1 MPLHSYDAHAKIK
14 LIELHVVCFF
24 WGSVQ
29 FAMRY
34 PLSVSGASFEG
45 PQWPVACKEAFCKQM
60 RLVVFNDCR
69 FATDFTHT
77 YIYTYIYIHIYICI
91 YIYIWLYINTCKTI
105 NVFVS
110 LRQCGI

>member
-14 LIELHVVCFF
+14 LIELRVVGFF
-24 WGSVQ
+24 GGSVQ

-45 PQWPVACKEAFCKQM
+45 PQWPVACKAFCKQM

-69 FATDFTHT
+69 FATDFTRTYTHT
-77 YIYTYIYIHIYICI
+77 HIYIYTHLCICI
-91 YIYIWLYINTCKTI
+91 YIYIYIHTHTYI
-105 NVFVS
+105 YIF
-110 LRQCGI
+110 GYI